1 MTETM
6 NRPTATDA
14 AAVTL
19 AGAVP
24 GATGTAVH
32 IAVGGRTHRFAPGPI
47 VTIGRDPGSTV
58 VLSSPA
64 ASRHH
69 ARLWFDGT
77 RWVLEDLGSSGGTHV
92 GTQPVTRLALP
103 AAATV
108 WFGPIGRGELATVS
122 TEAATGQAP
131 PVGPLAPPTGR
142 SPQSTAAARRRSVP
156 ALVLAGLIAISVLVA
171 GVVTARSQ
179 AGPATDADGETEL
192 ATEPLPTVERL
203 RAATVLI
210 EAGDRS
216 GSGAVVSADGLILTN
231 AHVVAPSALGQGVVR
246 NDASFEL
253 PRDPDRIAVFVSR
266 GNDDEPAELAY
277 EARVVAADGYLDLAV
292 LQVTKASSG
301 KLVRPDELDLPH
313 LALGDSEGIRLG
325 APITVLGFP
334 GIARSQAV
342 TLTNGTIGGF
352 QIDERLADNR
362 AFLNTGAPIAAGNSG
377 GVAADEEGNL
387 IGTPTAQLTNRDRT
401 DSISVLRPAHLARPL
416 VDQARAARDEGAP
429 APVSPHVVALTGDE
443 DLGDNLLVAP
453 GATPG
458 IEVRP
463 DCSRE
468 RRVDAINTRA
478 VGVAI
483 PFRGFPTGPVDVRV
497 DIKRLGSGPGD
508 PDVVVGSTTNVGTV
522 AASPLT
528 ATGCLVASVAI
539 PDGLT
544 IGAPHVIEV
553 YAGGNYQPIANN
565 GVFRLR

>member
-1 MTETM
+1 MTETL
-6 NRPTATDA
+6 NRPTATETE
-14 AAVTL
+14 AVTI
-19 AGAVP
+19 AGA
-24 GATGTAVH
+24 ATGGIGAVH
-32 IAVGGRTHRFAPGPI
+32 LAVGGRTHRFVPGPI
-47 VTIGRDPGSTV
+47 VTIGRDADSTV
-58 VLSSPA
+58 VLSSPS

-69 ARLWFDGT
+69 ARLWFDGA

-108 WFGPIGRGELATVS
+108 WFGPIGQGDLATLS
-122 TEAATGQAP
+122 TEPAGRPGIAAGTPPVAP
-131 PVGPLAPPTGR
+131 PGGR
-142 SPQSTAAARRRSVP
+142 STTPAAQRRSLP
-156 ALVLAGLIAISVLVA
+156 ALVLAGLIAVSLLVA

-179 AGPATDADGETEL
+179 PGPAIDSDADPEL
-192 ATEPLPTVERL
+192 ATDPVPTVERL

-210 EAGDRS
+210 DVGDGS

-231 AHVVAPSALGQGVVR
+231 AHLVAPSALGQGVVR

-253 PRDPDRIAVFVSR
+253 PRDPDRINVFVSR

-292 LQVTKASSG
+292 VQITKASSG

-313 LALGDSEGIRLG
+313 LELGDSEGIRLG

-352 QIDERLADNR
+352 QIDDRIGDNR

-377 GVAADEEGNL
+377 GVAADEAGTL
-387 IGTPTAQLTNRDRT
+387 IGTPTLQLTSRDRT

-416 VDQARAARDEGAP
+416 LDQARAVRDEDAP
-429 APVSPHVVALTGDE
+429 TTTSPHVTALGGDE
-443 DLGDNLLVAP
+443 VLGDNLLVAP
-453 GATPG
+453 AARPG

-468 RRVDAINTRA
+468 ERVTGINSRA

-483 PFRGFPTGPVDVRV
+483 PFRGFSSGPVDVRV

-522 AASPLT
+522 TTSPLAAS
-528 ATGCLVASVAI
+528 GCLVASVAI

-544 IGAPHVIEV
+544 IGTTHVIEV